1 MVIIHR
7 HTHEGTSIVRRLRVA
22 IAFTFSLL
30 LAALAAWPAFAAAP
44 AAAPLP
50 VSPNAIAATESNWRL
65 LVDQSGLLTLDEVV
79 AQRSLFERIDKRAY
93 AAPASE
99 NAVWLQVNL
108 PAFADPNWLWIFAP
122 RVQYLD

>member
-1 MVIIHR
+1 M
-7 HTHEGTSIVRRLRVA
+7 RRLRVA

-30 LAALAAWPAFAAAP
+30 LAALVAWPALGAAP
-44 AAAPLP
+44 EAAPLSI
-50 VSPNAIAATESNWRL
+50 SPEAIPATESNWRL

-79 AQRSLFERIDKRAY
+79 AQRSLFQRIDKRAY

-108 PAFADPNWLWIFAP
+108 PALADPNWLW
-122 RVQYLD
+122 